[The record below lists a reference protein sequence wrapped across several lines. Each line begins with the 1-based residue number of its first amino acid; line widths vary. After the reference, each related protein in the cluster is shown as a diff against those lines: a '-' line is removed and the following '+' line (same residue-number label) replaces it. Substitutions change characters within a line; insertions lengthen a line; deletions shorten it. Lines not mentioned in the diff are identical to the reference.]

1 MRTKRE
7 DDQQQITVLSKQYH
21 QQWHQL
27 VSTTNW
33 AKGKIICKWRE
44 SLRAAGFSAHYYSDE
59 SWSRRVGNVTPQHTG
74 RLRKVY
80 LRFDSIRNEYPK
92 LHWSHFLIALDWDD
106 SELWLEGAQQS
117 QWSVSQMQKMR
128 STTLDKITERETPKD
143 DIFLRD
149 LSENVVLPAP
159 SIGNP
164 GPSLGEF
171 ATLNASDTAKIDKK
185 NLVGPHSINSRHSS
199 LDNPAGERTS
209 ATEKLPQ
216 DLQKA
221 FVRLEQVLSKHKA
234 LGWPAVEIKTVIA
247 QLDKLKMM
255 VKSRR

>member
-1 MRTKRE
+1 MTAKPE
-7 DDQQQITVLSKQYH
+7 DDQRQITVLSKQYH

-44 SLRAAGFSAHYYSDE
+44 SMRAAGFSAHHYSDE

-80 LRFDSIRNEYPK
+80 LRFDSNRKEYPK

-106 SELWLEGAQQS
+106 AELWLEGAQQS

-143 DIFLRD
+143 DIFVRD
-149 LSENVVLPAP
+149 LSENVVLPATSMGKP
-159 SIGNP
+159 EP
-164 GPSLGEF
+164 PLGEF
-171 ATLNASDTAKIDKK
+171 TALDASSAAKVDKK
-185 NLVGPHSINSRHSS
+185 NLAGPHSINSTHSS
-199 LDNPAGERTS
+199 LDNLAGERTS

-221 FVRLEQVLSKHKA
+221 FVRLERVISKHKD
-234 LGWPAVEIKTVIA
+234 LGWTAVEIKTVIA
-247 QLDKLKMM
+247 QLDKLKIM
-255 VKSRR
+255 VKSRM